1 MASRRN
7 LYHGVVEWLDREKLL
22 LPQWDVETAT
32 DILWGLTSWQLW
44 EALVVDRGWSKD
56 DYRRHLR
63 TVLRRTLV
71 DRREA

>member
-1 MASRRN
+1 MMALLSAVIVGMAPLAPRRRS
-7 LYHGVVEWLDREKLL
+7 LHSVRF
-22 LPQWDVETAT
+22 QHA
-32 DILWGLTSWQLW
+32 IW